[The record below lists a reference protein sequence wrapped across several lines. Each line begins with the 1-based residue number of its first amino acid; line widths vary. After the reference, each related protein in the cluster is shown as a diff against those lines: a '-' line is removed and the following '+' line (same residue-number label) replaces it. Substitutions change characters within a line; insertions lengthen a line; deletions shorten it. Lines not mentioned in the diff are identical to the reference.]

1 MNIDPRTALDDHGF
15 LRLPNPATTSH
26 ARHHAH
32 SVRALQLCHACLAG
46 AWVPSEARARRLTCD
61 TCRHLEDVL
70 ATRTGHAAVRAVMSA
85 PRLEPSRSLLVVRL
99 RRILDAVSPDLVTRG
114 PTRRRTTTW
123 SAIVDVLDTSTEAR
137 ILRWREWLHAVAPAD
152 AEAWADALTDAT
164 WLVDVAVDYE
174 RKEIAARKAR
184 DRARRREDLAA
195 AVAELGRALRAV
207 VRPEGRGRGVG
218 AL

>member
-1 MNIDPRTALDDHGF
+1 MNIDPRTTLDDHGF
-15 LRLPNPATTSH
+15 LRLPTPTATSH

-61 TCRHLEDVL
+61 TCRHLEDVV

-85 PRLEPSRSLLVVRL
+85 PRLEPSRALLAVRL
-99 RRILDAVSPDLVTRG
+99 RRILDAVGRDQVTRG
-114 PTRRRTTTW
+114 PARRRTTTW
-123 SAIVDVLDTSTEAR
+123 SAVVDVLDTSTEAR
-137 ILRWREWLHAVAPAD
+137 ILRWREWLHAVAPSD

-164 WLVDVAVDYE
+164 WLVDVADNYE

-184 DRARRREDLAA
+184 DRARRREDLAVA
-195 AVAELGRALRAV
+195 IAELRRALWAAL
-207 VRPEGRGRGVG
+207 RPVGRGRGVG
-218 AL
+218 AW